1 MRAIEY
7 LELSSLIVINSTSGK
22 SVMKCTRCGFA
33 LAVPILAALLLLP
46 CYAFAESI
54 GVYELTQ
61 QGWQIV
67 QQSERQEE
75 QAGQAPYEN
84 LTRVLFITEYDLVKV
99 DQTMRCRIIYDSQTD
114 TQTEECQRL

>member
-7 LELSSLIVINSTSGK
+7 LEPSSRIVIDSTSGG
-22 SVMKCTRCGFA
+22 SIMSCTRSGLA
-33 LAVPILAALLLLP
+33 RAVPVLAALLLLP
-46 CYAFAESI
+46 CYAFAEST

-67 QQSERQEE
+67 QQSEHKEE

-99 DQTMRCRIIYDSQTD
+99 DQTMRCRIVYDSQRD